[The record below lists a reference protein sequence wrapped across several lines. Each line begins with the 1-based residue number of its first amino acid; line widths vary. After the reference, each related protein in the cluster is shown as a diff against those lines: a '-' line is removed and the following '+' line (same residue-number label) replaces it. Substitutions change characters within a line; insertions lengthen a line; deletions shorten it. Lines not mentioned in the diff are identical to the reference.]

1 MSAIKRFWDGI
12 VLPHVPRF
20 IRNDFLRILFSMIF
34 AFLLTAVAH
43 RNARMKADMIKMQF
57 VEIPVSFVP
66 ANGESFS
73 LVPRESVL
81 TVAIEAEVPG
91 DLKDLKNA
99 DFYVECPVSKTQ
111 LDAKAPEPLILK
123 PGNVKTRRVI
133 DNLNVLAIHPDSF
146 SMDLDYY
153 FEKDIPVLPTFDMN
167 ELMPGYR
174 IVDADAEKRVR
185 VRIRGPKKL
194 LETIDHLE
202 TDKIPLSNMDRTF
215 SCMVRP
221 VLPNTVRG
229 DNVRILSDTV
239 RMDIRIEE
247 KLPRKLEYVPLRV
260 LTDRLGAN
268 KLNIVNIEPET
279 VTVYVDD
286 VPGVSRDQVHPFLDL
301 SNLTQSGVRTVD
313 IKCWSDNGTIKVKSI
328 EPKTATVTLES
339 SVPVPLSN

>member
-1 MSAIKRFWDGI
+1 MSAIKRFWDGV
-12 VLPHVPRF
+12 VLPQVPRF

-34 AFLLTAVAH
+34 AVLLTAVAH

-73 LVPRESVL
+73 LVPRESML

-91 DLKDLKNA
+91 DLKDLKNT

-123 PGNVKTRRVI
+123 PGNVKTRRMI

-174 IVDADAEKRVR
+174 IVDADAEKRVK

-247 KLPRKLEYVPLRV
+247 KLPQKLEYVPLRV

>member
-1 MSAIKRFWDGI
+1 MSAIKRFWDGV

-34 AFLLTAVAH
+34 AVLLTAVAH

-91 DLKDLKNA
+91 DLKDLKNT

-123 PGNVKTRRVI
+123 PGNVKTRRMI

-174 IVDADAEKRVR
+174 IVDADAEKRVK

-286 VPGVSRDQVHPFLDL
+286 VPGVSRDQVHTFLDL

>member
-1 MSAIKRFWDGI
+1 MSAIKRFWDGV

-34 AFLLTAVAH
+34 AVLLTAVAH

-91 DLKDLKNA
+91 DLKDLKNT

-123 PGNVKTRRVI
+123 PGNVKTRRMI

-174 IVDADAEKRVR
+174 IVDADAEKRVK

-229 DNVRILSDTV
+229 ENVRILSDTV

-247 KLPRKLEYVPLRV
+247 KLPQKLEYVPLRV

>member
-1 MSAIKRFWDGI
+1 MSAIKRFWDGV

-34 AFLLTAVAH
+34 AVLLTAVAH

-73 LVPRESVL
+73 LVPRESML

-91 DLKDLKNA
+91 DLKDLKNT

-123 PGNVKTRRVI
+123 PGNVKTRRMI

-174 IVDADAEKRVR
+174 IVDADAEKRVK